1 MVRFHRDRDRNQNAL
16 VGELETY
23 ERLLEVGIGRR
34 TAVAE
39 ALVEAGCAVVATDV
53 HPHETPEG
61 VQFVID
67 DVTDP
72 ELEAYANADA
82 IYALNLPPELHR
94 PALQVAR
101 AVDADFLFT
110 TLGGDP
116 PLVPVERVSLPRETL
131 FVSHRGTERSGGGR

>member
-1 MVRFHRDRDRNQNAL
+1 M
-16 VGELETY
+16 GELETY

-34 TAVAE
+34 TAIAE
-39 ALVEAGCAVVATDV
+39 ALLETGCAVVATDV
-53 HPHETPEG
+53 HLRETPEG
-61 VQFVID
+61 VRFVID

-72 ELEAYANADA
+72 DLETYADADA

-94 PALQVAR
+94 PVLEVAR
-101 AVDADFLFT
+101 AVDADLLFT

-131 FVSHRGTERSGGGR
+131 FVSRRGKHRPGDSH